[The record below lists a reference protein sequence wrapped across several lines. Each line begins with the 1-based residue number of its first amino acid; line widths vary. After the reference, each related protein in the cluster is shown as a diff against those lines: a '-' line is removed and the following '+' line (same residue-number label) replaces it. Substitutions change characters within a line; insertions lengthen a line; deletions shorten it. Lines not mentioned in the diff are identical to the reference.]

1 MLRPSQGRV
10 RFTSREA
17 GRCRPGARLRADR
30 QEDGAQQAFRG
41 SGDIMGGTGMGAAAS
56 KSGIG
61 PDRAP
66 AGGRH
71 RVVGGVRPRITRFG
85 PVQLTTGVTAYD
97 RSSSGTLPP
106 FSASF
111 RMTCLWSHTFI
122 AAGSAVSPV

>member
-1 MLRPSQGRV
+1 
-10 RFTSREA
+10 
-17 GRCRPGARLRADR
+17 
-30 QEDGAQQAFRG
+30 
-41 SGDIMGGTGMGAAAS
+41 MGGTGMGAAAS

-111 RMTCLWSHTFI
+111 RMTCLCSQMFM
-122 AAGSAVSPV
+122 AALSPGSPA